1 MRKKQRRNEE
11 INKNTLSGGG
21 SLLNTVR
28 KEKKGYRR
36 QKFIYKFYQ
45 HINNIALSKKLTL
58 LYVFCVLLPL
68 VVTDS
73 IVLYIVVNN
82 QHTKQLHAMENEASA
97 IQYSLTNSIDYA
109 AATAKQIYM
118 NEYIER
124 YLNHE
129 YAGPL
134 AYVEAYQ
141 DFVKTTLFKG
151 GAGMDNSIITM
162 YADNPTIV
170 NGGEFSRL
178 SAIENTGWYRTFEE
192 SGRDTMLYFYY
203 DNEKSPVVEA
213 KRKVLFLKRLDFFN
227 GNRCEKFLK
236 IELDY
241 SNMVRGLVKLG
252 YEFPVYVCQG
262 DRVLLANDGHS
273 SINQDFEPFTMKDKA
288 GVSKEMSLYGSNLQI
303 YIMEPKTDVWKDI
316 RDNMPLIALLILTN
330 AILPWKLMKELNRSL
345 TVRIEQLSQVF
356 DKVEDEELSQID
368 EISGNDEIGR
378 LMQNYNRMAERTND
392 LIQTVYKDRIKQQEM
407 DIARQSAELLA
418 LHSQIN
424 PHFLFNAL
432 ESIRMHCV
440 LRNEPEIAEMV
451 AKLAIMERQNVDWAT
466 DVVEIGKEMEFVEAY
481 LGLQKFRFGDR
492 LSYELEVEKECLGIE
507 IPKLTLV
514 TFVENACIH
523 GIENKTTQ
531 GWIFVRIYMEKETL
545 CIEVED
551 TGSGMEEDEQQ
562 RLLDIMQNAS
572 IDRLKEKGRVGMVN
586 ACLRLKMMTEHQVKF
601 ALESEKGVGTMV
613 QIRIPYERK

>member
-1 MRKKQRRNEE
+1 MNMAQRDNRN
-11 INKNTLSGGG
+11 
-21 SLLNTVR
+21 
-28 KEKKGYRR
+28 YHR
-36 QKFIYKFYQ
+36 QKVIHKFYQ
-45 HINNIALSKKLTL
+45 HINNIALSRKLTI
-58 LYVFCVLLPL
+58 LYVCCVLLPL
-68 VVTDS
+68 VVTDG

-82 QHTKQLHAMENEASA
+82 QHTKQQHAMENEASA
-97 IQYSLTNSIDYA
+97 IQYSLTNSIEYA

-124 YLNHE
+124 YLNCE
-129 YAGPL
+129 YAEPL

-141 DFVKTTLFKG
+141 DFVKTTLFRS

-170 NGGEFSRL
+170 NGGEFSQL
-178 SAIENTGWYRTFEE
+178 SVIKNADWYHTFEE
-192 SGRDTMLYFYY
+192 AGRDTMLYFYY

-213 KRKVLFLKRLDFFN
+213 KRKVLFLKRLDFFS

-273 SINQDFEPFTMKDKA
+273 SVNQNFDLFTMKHKV
-288 GVSKEMSLYGSNLQI
+288 GVSKEMSLYGSELQI
-303 YIMEPKTDVWKDI
+303 YILEPETDVVKEL
-316 RDNMPLIALLILTN
+316 RENMPLIALLILTN
-330 AILPWKLMKELNRSL
+330 AILPWRLMKELNRSL

-356 DKVEDEELSQID
+356 DKVEDEELSRID
-368 EISGNDEIGR
+368 EISGSDEIGR

-432 ESIRMHCV
+432 ETIRMYCV
-440 LRNEPEIAEMV
+440 LRNEPEIARMV
-451 AKLAIMERQNVDWAT
+451 EKLAIMERQNVDWAT
-466 DVVEIGKEMEFVEAY
+466 DTVEISREIEFVEAY
-481 LGLQKFRFGDR
+481 LGLQKYRFGDR
-492 LSYELEVEKECLGIE
+492 LSYDLDVEKECLNIE
-507 IPKLTLV
+507 IPKLTVV

-531 GWIFVRIYMEKETL
+531 GWIFVRIYIEKEDL

-551 TGSGMEEDEQQ
+551 TGNGMEENERQ
-562 RLLDIMQNAS
+562 RLLNLMREAS
-572 IDRLKEKGRVGMVN
+572 IDWLKEKGRVGMIN
-586 ACLRLKMMTEHQVKF
+586 ACLRLKMVTDNQVKF
-601 ALESEKGVGTMV
+601 ALESEKGVGTTI

>member
-1 MRKKQRRNEE
+1 MKKTNKGRISLRIARQDDREHCRQR
-11 INKNTLSGGG
+11 
-21 SLLNTVR
+21 
-28 KEKKGYRR
+28 
-36 QKFIYKFYQ
+36 FIHKLYQ
-45 HINNIALSKKLTL
+45 YMNNIALSRKLTI

-73 IVLYIVVNN
+73 IVLYIVVND
-82 QHTKQLHAMENEASA
+82 QHTKQRHAMENEASA

-129 YAGPL
+129 YAGAL

-141 DFVKTTLFKG
+141 NFVKTTLFKG
-151 GAGMDNSIITM
+151 GAGMDNTIITM

-170 NGGEFSRL
+170 NGGEFSQL
-178 SAIENTGWYRTFEE
+178 SAIENTNWYQTFED
-192 SGRDTMLYFYY
+192 SGRNELLYFYY
-203 DNEKSPVVEA
+203 DNEKSPAIEP
-213 KRKVLFLKRLDFFN
+213 KRKIMFLKNLDFFS
-227 GNRCEKFLK
+227 GNRCDKFLK

-241 SNMVRGLVKLG
+241 GNMVRGLVKLG

-273 SINQDFEPFTMKDKA
+273 SISQNFEQFALADKA
-288 GVSKEMSLYGSNLQI
+288 GVCREMSLYGSDLLI
-303 YIMEPKTDVWKDI
+303 YVLEPETDVLSNI
-316 RDNMPLIALLILTN
+316 RDNMPLIALMILTN
-330 AILPWKLMKELNRSL
+330 AILPWRLMRELNRSL
-345 TVRIEQLSQVF
+345 TVRIKQLSQVF
-356 DKVEDEELSQID
+356 DKVEDEELSRIE
-368 EISGNDEIGR
+368 EISGNDEIGM
-378 LMQNYNRMAERTND
+378 LMENYNRMAERTND
-392 LIQTVYKDRIKQQEM
+392 LIQTVYKDRIREQEM

-432 ESIRMHCV
+432 ESIRMHCI
-440 LRNEPEIAEMV
+440 LHSEPEIAEMV
-451 AKLAIMERQNVDWAT
+451 EKLAIMERQNVDWST
-466 DVVEIGKEMEFVEAY
+466 DTVEIGKEMEFVEAY

-492 LSYELEVEKECLGIE
+492 LSYELDVEEDCLQIT
-507 IPKLTLV
+507 IPKLTIV

-523 GIENKTTQ
+523 GIESKTAQ
-531 GWIFVRIYMEKETL
+531 GWLFVRIYRKQTESGTKL

-551 TGSGMEEDEQQ
+551 TGSGMEEEERQ
-562 RLLDIMQNAS
+562 RLLETMQNAS

-586 ACLRLKMMTEHQVKF
+586 ACLRLKMVSDNQVNF
-601 ALESEKGVGTMV
+601 ALDSERGIGTIV
-613 QIRIPYERK
+613 QIQLPV

>member
-1 MRKKQRRNEE
+1 MNTARKDNVSDQ
-11 INKNTLSGGG
+11 
-21 SLLNTVR
+21 
-28 KEKKGYRR
+28 R
-36 QKFIYKFYQ
+36 QKMTYKFHQYM
-45 HINNIALSKKLTL
+45 NNIALNRKLTI
-58 LYVFCVLLPL
+58 LYVCCVLLPL

-73 IVLYIVVNN
+73 VVLYIVVNN
-82 QHTKQLHAMENEASA
+82 QHTKQQHAMENEASA
-97 IQYSLTNSIDYA
+97 IQYSLTNSIEYA

-124 YLNHE
+124 YLNCE

-170 NGGEFSRL
+170 NGSEFSQL
-178 SAIENTGWYRTFEE
+178 SAIENAEWYRNFEE

-203 DNEKSPVVEA
+203 DNENSPVVEA
-213 KRKVLFLKRLDFFN
+213 KRKVLFLKRLDFFS

-241 SNMVRGLVKLG
+241 SNMVRGLVRLG
-252 YEFPVYVCQG
+252 YEFPAYVCQG

-273 SINQDFEPFTMKDKA
+273 SVNQNFDQFTMEHKV
-288 GVSKEMSLYGSNLQI
+288 GVSKEMSLYGSEMQI
-303 YIMEPKTDVWKDI
+303 YILEPETDVVKELW
-316 RDNMPLIALLILTN
+316 DNMPLIALLILTN
-330 AILPWKLMKELNRSL
+330 AILPWRLMKELNRSL

-356 DKVEDEELSQID
+356 DKVEDEKLSQID
-368 EISGNDEIGR
+368 EISGSDEIGR

-432 ESIRMHCV
+432 ETIRMHCV
-440 LRNEPEIAEMV
+440 LRSEPEIAKMV
-451 AKLAIMERQNVDWAT
+451 EKLAVMERQNVEWAT
-466 DVVEIGKEMEFVEAY
+466 DTVEIGREMEFVEAY
-481 LGLQKFRFGDR
+481 LGLQKYRFGDR
-492 LSYELEVEKECLGIE
+492 LSYDLDVERECLNIE
-507 IPKLTLV
+507 IPKLSVV

-523 GIENKTTQ
+523 GIENKTAQ
-531 GWIFVRIYMEKETL
+531 GWIFVRIYIEKEEL

-551 TGSGMEEDEQQ
+551 TGNGMEEDEHQ
-562 RLLDIMQNAS
+562 RLLEQMRDAS
-572 IDRLKEKGRVGMVN
+572 IDRLKEKGRVGIIN
-586 ACLRLKMMTEHQVKF
+586 ACLRLKMVTDNQVKF

-613 QIRIPYERK
+613 QIRIPYDRK